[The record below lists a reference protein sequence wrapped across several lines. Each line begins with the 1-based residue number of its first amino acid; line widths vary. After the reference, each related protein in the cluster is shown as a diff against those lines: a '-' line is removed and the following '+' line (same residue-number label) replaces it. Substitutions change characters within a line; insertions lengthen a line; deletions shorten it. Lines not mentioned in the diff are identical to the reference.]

1 MLAMKS
7 AYELAMERLEKV
19 APAARLTD
27 EQKSRLAIVD
37 QQIDAEIAG
46 KRVFLE
52 GQLAKAEFH
61 EQDDI
66 RRQLS
71 SEIARLEEKR
81 TREKEKI
88 RSEAGMG

>member
-1 MLAMKS
+1 MKS

-19 APAARLTD
+19 TPAAQLSV
-27 EQKSRLAIVD
+27 EQKTRLAEVD

-61 EQDDI
+61 EQDSI
-66 RRQLS
+66 RRQLA

-81 TREKEKI
+81 EREKGKI
-88 RSEAGMG
+88 RSGTGMG

>member
-1 MLAMKS
+1 MKS

-19 APAARLTD
+19 APAARLSA
-27 EQKSRLAIVD
+27 EQKARLAEVD

-61 EQDDI
+61 EQDSI
-66 RRQLS
+66 RRQLA

-81 TREKEKI
+81 GREKGKI
-88 RSEAGMG
+88 RSGGGMG

>member
-1 MLAMKS
+1 MKS

-19 APAARLTD
+19 APAAQLSA
-27 EQKSRLAIVD
+27 EQKARLAEVD

-61 EQDDI
+61 EQDSI
-66 RRQLS
+66 RRQLA

-81 TREKEKI
+81 EREKGKI
-88 RSEAGMG
+88 RSATGMG

>member
-1 MLAMKS
+1 MKS

-19 APAARLTD
+19 APAAQLSA
-27 EQKSRLAIVD
+27 EQKARLAEVD
-37 QQIDAEIAG
+37 QQVEDEIAG

-61 EQDDI
+61 EQDSI
-66 RRQLS
+66 RRQLA

-81 TREKEKI
+81 EREKGKI
-88 RSEAGMG
+88 RSGTGMG

>member
-1 MLAMKS
+1 MKS

-19 APAARLTD
+19 APAAQLSA
-27 EQKSRLAIVD
+27 EQKARLSEVD

-61 EQDDI
+61 EQDSI
-66 RRQLS
+66 RRQLA

-81 TREKEKI
+81 EREKGKI
-88 RSEAGMG
+88 RSGTGMG

>member
-1 MLAMKS
+1 MKS

-19 APAARLTD
+19 TPAAQLSV
-27 EQKSRLAIVD
+27 EQKTRLAEVD

-61 EQDDI
+61 EQDSI
-66 RRQLS
+66 RRQLA

-81 TREKEKI
+81 EREKGKI
-88 RSEAGMG
+88 RSGAGMG

>member
-1 MLAMKS
+1 MKS

-19 APAARLTD
+19 APAAQLSA
-27 EQKSRLAIVD
+27 EQKARLAEVD

-52 GQLAKAEFH
+52 GQLTKAEFH
-61 EQDDI
+61 EQDSI
-66 RRQLS
+66 RRQLA

-81 TREKEKI
+81 EREKGKI
-88 RSEAGMG
+88 RSGTGMG

>member
-1 MLAMKS
+1 
-7 AYELAMERLEKV
+7 
-19 APAARLTD
+19 
-27 EQKSRLAIVD
+27 
-37 QQIDAEIAG
+37 
-46 KRVFLE
+46 VFLE

-66 RRQLS
+66 RRQLA

-88 RSEAGMG
+88 RSGAGMG

>member
-1 MLAMKS
+1 MKS

-19 APAARLTD
+19 APAAQLSA
-27 EQKSRLAIVD
+27 EQKTRLAEVD

-61 EQDDI
+61 EQDSI
-66 RRQLS
+66 RRQLA

-81 TREKEKI
+81 EREKGKI
-88 RSEAGMG
+88 RSGAGMG